1 CSGDEREMVF
11 TATTTLTPAKLE
23 TFPLHV
29 LVNTAAEDLPRG
41 VDPSR
46 KEQHLSDQD
55 FQAVFGMNRSA
66 FGNLPVWKQ
75 QNLKKEKGLF

>member
-1 CSGDEREMVF
+1 P
-11 TATTTLTPAKLE
+11 TKLE
-23 TFPLHV
+23 TFPLDV

-46 KEQHLSDQD
+46 KENYLSDED
-55 FQAVFGMNRSA
+55 FKAVFGMTRSA
-66 FGNLPVWKQ
+66 FANLPLWKQ